1 MVSLRLILYPH
12 SLRWLTVFV
21 LLLPGALAAQEP
33 VDKSRTAVSFVEAVN
48 KMNADAMLKFT
59 AGTLLLRNQ
68 AWESA
73 SDGYGFVLAKVD
85 DQQLTNTAQI
95 NNYFSVLID
104 RLSLESTKPIPTS
117 ITQLTEQLKGI
128 EPHWQGL
135 EMYLFLRG
143 MGDVE
148 HILVVGVN
156 AENKI
161 AAIYFN

>member
-1 MVSLRLILYPH
+1 MVSLRVNLHSPILRC
-12 SLRWLTVFV
+12 LAVFV
-21 LLLPGALAAQEP
+21 LLLPGACTEQES
-33 VDKSRTAVSFVEAVN
+33 VDKSRLAVSFVEAIN
-48 KMNADAMLKFT
+48 QMNAAAMSKFT
-59 AGTLLLRNQ
+59 ASTLLARNQ

-73 SDGYGFVLAKVD
+73 SDGYGFVLAKTD
-85 DQQLTNTAQI
+85 DQLLSNAAQV
-95 NNYFSVLID
+95 NSYFSVLID
-104 RLSLESTKPIPTS
+104 RLSIESSKPIPTS
-117 ITQLTEQLKGI
+117 TSQLTEQFKGI
-128 EPHWQGL
+128 EQHWQGL